1 MARAGMRAPPSKM
14 RAGASLRSSAASGLA
29 SLPDGDGGVLLALAN
44 YYGDSS
50 LFAFDPGHL
59 PRRAG
64 KKPTAREVQRVS
76 TSAAHDWEALR
87 LPDGTEQLVVA
98 TVGKVDAKKR
108 IEDSVMQLMSTNI
121 VQLLGTMLDTVV
133 F

>member
-1 MARAGMRAPPSKM
+1 M
-14 RAGASLRSSAASGLA
+14 
-29 SLPDGDGGVLLALAN
+29 
-44 YYGDSS
+44 
-50 LFAFDPGHL
+50 
-59 PRRAG
+59 
-64 KKPTAREVQRVS
+64 
-76 TSAAHDWEALR
+76 EALDR
-87 LPDGTEQLVVA
+87 LKKGIDLCWDKHDTGTRELLEHILQEEEEGVDWLETQLSLVA